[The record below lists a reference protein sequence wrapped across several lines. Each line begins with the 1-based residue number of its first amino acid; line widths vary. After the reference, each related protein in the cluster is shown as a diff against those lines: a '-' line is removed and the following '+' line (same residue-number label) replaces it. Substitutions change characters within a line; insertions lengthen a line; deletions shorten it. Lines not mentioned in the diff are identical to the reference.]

1 MQTTTNY
8 ELKKPDYTN
17 FSDIQDLNDNMDT
30 IDELLASPTGDT
42 ADSTVAFTSSDV
54 DDASATSWTSVTE
67 MTSGETHKSIF
78 AKISQMFKNI
88 RFLYKLLG
96 NTDISAIGNGT
107 VTGGLSALNTSLG
120 KVTRTVQIINFTAT
134 LATTYDVDTF
144 SNYQFILIELYTDAT
159 TCIATGITTPA
170 AIVQNTFRVYGTS
183 DSQWG
188 EIKGNSYTSITL
200 NRTSA
205 NTHHMRIVAL
215 GYGIW

>member
-54 DDASATSWTSVTE
+54 SDASATSWTSVSE

-96 NTDISAIGNGT
+96 NTDISTIGNGT
-107 VTGGLSALNTSLG
+107 VTDILALLSASL
-120 KVTRTVQIINFTAT
+120 
-134 LATTYDVDTF
+134 
-144 SNYQFILIELYTDAT
+144 
-159 TCIATGITTPA
+159 P
-170 AIVQNTFRVYGTS
+170 S
-183 DSQWG
+183 DSNG
-188 EIKGNSYTSITL
+188 FIKFKVLSGQQTVSNGTVHWEFDSPFSTSILGAVAITYG
-200 NRTSA
+200 NNSA
-205 NTHHMRIVAL
+205 TMSGVKLLSYDRASVDFLINYIDSGSAVIKTVAS
-215 GYGIW
+215 GTVGVYAIAYGV